1 MAIRELS
8 RRALSNPAAIRL
20 LVVSREPAA
29 LSMLWAMG
37 EANAWEIELTNSGC
51 EALERVQPGNG
62 PDLVVLDLA
71 RGDADALYTLRWL
84 RRVRPDVRVMLLAHP
99 EDAGQKTEAMRLGAC
114 DYLVRPIDE
123 RALASAIRQQLK
135 PVVDAAQMEIASEK
149 VLQISEGI
157 FFVASS
163 PVMRKL
169 RAQAELLAQVDV
181 PVLIVGESGSGKE
194 ATARLIHKLSVRS
207 GFRFRRVD
215 CAALPGDLLEHEL
228 FGYEPGAF
236 PGATQG
242 GEGKFELSEKGT
254 LLLDDIVEAPASL
267 QGKLLQVLQEKQFV
281 RLGGQARVDVDVRIM
296 ATADGNLE
304 QALREKKL
312 REDLYYRLSA
322 FTVQV
327 PPLRQRRE
335 EIPLLL
341 GYCMNQ
347 MARRYGLPTR
357 TFSAAVLEACQAH
370 GWPGNLSE
378 LETFVKSY
386 LVTGGDEE
394 LALSELGQNW
404 EARSEPVPTAFEADA
419 ANHRGADLSDADEP
433 TSGLRSLVQSVKGET
448 ERGAIAAAL
457 EQTHWNRKAAARLL
471 QVSYRTLLYK
481 IQQYQMSPPP
491 SYLSSAVMG
500 QAAKGNGSEG

>member
-1 MAIRELS
+1 MRELS
-8 RRALSNPAAIRL
+8 RRAPSHSAAIRL

-29 LSMLWAMG
+29 LSTLWAMA
-37 EANAWEIELTNSGC
+37 EANGWEIELTNSGC

-62 PDLVVLDLA
+62 PDLVLLDLA

-99 EDAGQKTEAMRLGAC
+99 EDATQKIEALRLGAC

-123 RALASAIRQQLK
+123 RALASAIRNQLK
-135 PVVDAAQMEIASEK
+135 PAADPEAMEIADEK
-149 VLQISEGI
+149 VVQLSEGI
-157 FFVASS
+157 FYVASS

-181 PVLIVGESGSGKE
+181 PVLVVGESGSGKE

-228 FGYEPGAF
+228 FGYEAGAVPGA
-236 PGATQG
+236 AQG
-242 GEGKFELSEKGT
+242 GPGKFELSEKGT
-254 LLLDDIVEAPASL
+254 LLLDNIAEAPASL
-267 QGKLLQVLQEKQFV
+267 QGKLLQVLQEKQFA
-281 RLGGQARVDVDVRIM
+281 RLGGQARVEVDVRIM
-296 ATADGNLE
+296 ATADGHLE

-347 MARRYGLPTR
+347 TARRYGLSTR
-357 TFSAAVLEACQAH
+357 TFSASVMEACQAH
-370 GWPGNLSE
+370 NWPGNLSQ

-386 LVTGGDEE
+386 LVMGGDEE
-394 LALSELGQNW
+394 LALSELKQSW
-404 EARSEPVPTAFEADA
+404 DARTDRVSLAFEAEA
-419 ANHRGADLSDADEP
+419 TNHHGVELPEADDHN
-433 TSGLRSLVQSVKGET
+433 SGLRSLVQSVKGET

-471 QVSYRTLLYK
+471 KVSYRTLLYK
-481 IQQYQMSPPP
+481 IQHYQMSPPP
-491 SYLSSAVMG
+491 SYLSSAVLG
-500 QAAKGNGSEG
+500 QGAKGNGSET

>member
-1 MAIRELS
+1 MAMRELS
-8 RRALSNPAAIRL
+8 RRAVSHSAGIRL

-29 LSMLWAMG
+29 LGALWALG
-37 EANAWEIELTNSGC
+37 EANGWEIELTNSGC

-71 RGDADALYTLRWL
+71 RGDADGLYTLRWL
-84 RRVRPDVRVMLLAHP
+84 RRVRPDVRVLLLAYP
-99 EDAGQKTEAMRLGAC
+99 EDAPQKLEAMRLGAC
-114 DYLVRPIDE
+114 DYLVRPIDD
-123 RALASAIRQQLK
+123 RALANAIRNQLK
-135 PVVDAAQMEIASEK
+135 PVADALQLEIASEK
-149 VLQISEGI
+149 VVQVSDGI

-228 FGYEPGAF
+228 FGDDSGPL
-236 PGATQG
+236 PATNG

-254 LLLDDIVEAPASL
+254 LLLDDIAEAPSQL

-281 RLGGQARVDVDVRIM
+281 RLGGQTRVEVDVRIM

-335 EIPLLL
+335 ELPLLL

-357 TFSAAVLEACQAH
+357 TFSPAVLEACQVH
-370 GWPGNLSE
+370 SWPGNLRE

-386 LVTGGDEE
+386 LVMGGDED
-394 LALSELGQNW
+394 LALSELGQSW
-404 EARSEPVPTAFEADA
+404 EGRERAPLALDVDGV
-419 ANHRGADLSDADEP
+419 NHRGTDGAEAD
-433 TSGLRSLVQSVKGET
+433 SGLRSLVQSVKGET

-471 QVSYRTLLYK
+471 KVSYRTLLYK
-481 IQQYQMSPPP
+481 IQQYQMSPPANYLP
-491 SYLSSAVMG
+491 SALMG
-500 QAAKGNGSEG
+500 QGAKGNGSEG

>member
-1 MAIRELS
+1 MRELS
-8 RRALSNPAAIRL
+8 RRAPSHSAAIRL

-29 LSMLWAMG
+29 LSTLWAMA
-37 EANAWEIELTNSGC
+37 EANGWEIELTNSGC

-62 PDLVVLDLA
+62 PDLVLLDLA

-84 RRVRPDVRVMLLAHP
+84 RRVRHDVRVMLLAHP
-99 EDAGQKTEAMRLGAC
+99 EDATQKIEALRLGAC

-123 RALASAIRQQLK
+123 RALASAIRHQLK
-135 PVVDAAQMEIASEK
+135 PAADPDATEIGGEK
-149 VLQISEGI
+149 VVQLSEGI
-157 FFVASS
+157 FYVASS
-163 PVMRKL
+163 PIMRKL

-181 PVLIVGESGSGKE
+181 PVLVVGESGSGKE

-236 PGATQG
+236 PGAAQG
-242 GEGKFELSEKGT
+242 GPGKFELSEKGT
-254 LLLDDIVEAPASL
+254 LLLDNIAEAPASL
-267 QGKLLQVLQEKQFV
+267 QGKLLQVLQEKQFA
-281 RLGGQARVDVDVRIM
+281 RLGGQARVEVDVRIM
-296 ATADGNLE
+296 ATADGHLE

-357 TFSAAVLEACQAH
+357 TFSASVMEACQAH
-370 GWPGNLSE
+370 SWPGNLSE

-386 LVTGGDEE
+386 LVMGGHEE
-394 LALSELGQNW
+394 LALSELKQSW
-404 EARSEPVPTAFEADA
+404 DARAERASLAFEAEA
-419 ANHRGADLSDADEP
+419 TNHHGVELPEADDHN
-433 TSGLRSLVQSVKGET
+433 SGLRSLVQSVKGET

-471 QVSYRTLLYK
+471 KVSYRTLLYK
-481 IQQYQMSPPP
+481 IQHYQMSPPP
-491 SYLSSAVMG
+491 SYLSSAVFG
-500 QAAKGNGSEG
+500 QGAKGNGSET